1 FFQSGRE
8 LKYIMFFL
16 ILALMPRIH
25 RVYGYAF
32 SPFPL
37 ESLSL
42 PKASLLTSCVM
53 DLSNWQ
59 VGIQDL
65 SQLDP

>member
-1 FFQSGRE
+1 
-8 LKYIMFFL
+8 
-16 ILALMPRIH
+16 MPRIH
-25 RVYGYAF
+25 RVYGYVF

-42 PKASLLTSCVM
+42 PKASLSTSCVT

-59 VGIQDL
+59 VDIQDL

>member
-1 FFQSGRE
+1 
-8 LKYIMFFL
+8 
-16 ILALMPRIH
+16 MPRIH